1 MSYEL
6 AAQSD
11 NYPERLPL
19 AVPPLTLRELKADER
34 MIPIMSIPHFTRV
47 EGEPRQETHTWH
59 CHGIDA
65 DAVDESPDMVYVVPN
80 ATDEFLKNR
89 SQSIFHEILSHLPG
103 TKYGWKHYS
112 VLEIDETAKAQDETM
127 HIGWIGRKRETNE
140 VVKAQIQRLPLDT
153 PHVRMLNGSA
163 NEEATFFATTNSG
176 IQLPVRCIGRSMLGM
191 ETVPQDLKELGFEPT
206 SKFANIRQL

>member
-11 NYPERLPL
+11 NYPEQLPL
-19 AVPPLTLRELKADER
+19 TVPPLTQRELKAD
-34 MIPIMSIPHFTRV
+34 MLMAPIMSIPHFTQVR
-47 EGEPRQETHTWH
+47 GEPRQETHAWH
-59 CHGIDA
+59 CHDIDPE
-65 DAVDESPDMVYVVPN
+65 AVDESPGMVYVVPD

-89 SQSIFHEILSHLPG
+89 SQSIFHEVLSHLPG

-112 VLEIDETAKAQDETM
+112 VLEIDAASKDQDETM
-127 HIGWIGRKRETNE
+127 HIGWIGRNRETDE

-163 NEEATFFATTNSG
+163 NEEATFFATTSSG
-176 IQLPVRCIGRSMLGM
+176 IQLPVRCVGRSILGM
-191 ETVPQDLKELGFEPT
+191 EVVPQDLEELGFEPT